1 MKKRTFLVGMLA
13 AVSLAFFGGI
23 NNAAEA
29 GFSDVLSIINQTS
42 NTINSVNSAT
52 RGTMST
58 VEFGQRFQD
67 RQQDRQDRKR
77 AEKEYN
83 RNAELEYYRTLQE
96 TQLLQ
101 QQTYQRNNL

>member
-1 MKKRTFLVGMLA
+1 MKRKF
-13 AVSLAFFGGI
+13 VSYCIISVFAFAFI
-23 NNAAEA
+23 VQQEVKAS
-29 GFSDVLSIINQTS
+29 FMDVLNTINHTS
-42 NTINSVNSAT
+42 NTINSVNRAT
-52 RGTMST
+52 RGTLST
-58 VEFGQRFQD
+58 VEYGQRFQD

>member
-1 MKKRTFLVGMLA
+1 MKKKTFLVGTLA
-13 AVSLAFFGGI
+13 VISFVFFSEI

-29 GFSDVLSIINQTS
+29 SFSDVLSIINQTS
-42 NTINSVNSAT
+42 NTINSINRAG

-58 VEFGQRFQD
+58 IEYGQRFQD

-77 AEKEYN
+77 AEKDYN

-101 QQTYQRNNL
+101 QQTYRNNL